1 MQVCSLSAD
10 SRDSRLSHLNL
21 KSDQIKISR
30 SIPDPYSCPLKA
42 TSRKPASNNL
52 VMVTIANWGSDA
64 LRGNMAAE
72 AATTAGDHVPSDALR
87 LSTLRL

>member
-1 MQVCSLSAD
+1 MLSLCSD

-30 SIPDPYSCPLKA
+30 SIPDPPYSCPLKA